1 MSAQFHIVDRCGGM
15 GDPEVLRDVPT
26 KPFRYAMYRRM
37 NGYRLGALMAL
48 FGSRSEAECTLLAVQ
63 IAADAAVRLTSP
75 FDPITGDLDADANAK
90 AGEAG

>member
-1 MSAQFHIVDRCGGM
+1 MTAKFHIVDRLGIPGE
-15 GDPEVLRDVPT
+15 PEVLRDVPRVT
-26 KPFRYAMYRRM
+26 LRYALYRRAE
-37 NGYRLGALMAL
+37 GFKLGGLIAV
-48 FGSRSEAECTLLAVQ
+48 FSSRSEAECTLLAVQ